1 MALVAGSQAN
11 ARYMKDHNTV
21 SAEDAYKGIGSK
33 EATGHIKP
41 DGSHINDP

>member
-21 SAEDAYKGIGSK
+21 SAEIVSK